1 MTDFVSSISNGLETM
16 YNASTKSKKVFAI
29 IILILLIYPT
39 LELGVDS
46 VTQQPPP
53 PAPDQALPPAPLMKP
68 VKVFLLITGQTY
80 QAHQQILDK
89 LNAQGS
95 KVMITDAQQCDL
107 ILLFC
112 PILSRVRSDVEAAF
126 RKIPEDAQGKQ
137 VVLVQMHHTRKPEQV
152 LNQIQWKEQFP
163 IIIQDVQVLYHETQN
178 GLLQCPRNERAL
190 HALQSMFAEFENKM
204 ATQRFFGKRSRE
216 KSSDLNT
223 DSVSEDPVYKGALET
238 MYNASTKSMAAFAI
252 IILILLIDPTLDA
265 LETMYNAYT
274 DFKKPFSIFIL
285 ILLFYPTFHALETM
299 YNASTKSKKVFP
311 IIILILLIYPTLDA
325 LEKMYNASLKS
336 KKVFAIIILTLL
348 IYLTLG
354 ALETMYNAS
363 TKSMAAFAILILIL
377 LIDLHS
383 DALEKMRNAYT
394 EPTVLVAMFML
405 TLLSYRT
412 LKGLKTIYNIYTKYM
427 ELFNINIKPLFK
439 LQPSDALK
447 KMPDASPKSMAAF
460 AILILILFIHR
471 TLKALKTI
479 YNIFNKL
486 LEAFILIILTLFI
499 RLPLV
504 ALITIDN
511 ICTKFM
517 ELFNI
522 NIEPLFNLQPS
533 EVLKT
538 INNIFTKSKAA
549 FEIIIQTLFNLQPS
563 EIGVDSVTQQPPTP
577 APDQGLLPAPV
588 MKPVKVFLLIITGQT
603 YQAHQQILD
612 KLNAQGSKVMITD
625 AQQCDLILLFCP
637 ILSQVQ
643 YEVEAAFRKIP
654 EDAQGKQVV
663 LVQMHHTRKPAQV
676 LNQIQWKEQFPII
689 IQDVQVLYHET
700 QNGLLQCP
708 RNERALHALQSMFV
722 EFKNKMATQ
731 SNTTL
736 SEVKG
741 DGSM

>member
-223 DSVSEDPVYKGALET
+223 DPVPKLLKEKSEDPVYQ
-238 MYNASTKSMAAFAI
+238 
-252 IILILLIDPTLDA
+252 
-265 LETMYNAYT
+265 
-274 DFKKPFSIFIL
+274 
-285 ILLFYPTFHALETM
+285 
-299 YNASTKSKKVFP
+299 
-311 IIILILLIYPTLDA
+311 
-325 LEKMYNASLKS
+325 
-336 KKVFAIIILTLL
+336 
-348 IYLTLG
+348 
-354 ALETMYNAS
+354 
-363 TKSMAAFAILILIL
+363 
-377 LIDLHS
+377 
-383 DALEKMRNAYT
+383 
-394 EPTVLVAMFML
+394 
-405 TLLSYRT
+405 
-412 LKGLKTIYNIYTKYM
+412 
-427 ELFNINIKPLFK
+427 EL
-439 LQPSDALK
+439 
-447 KMPDASPKSMAAF
+447 
-460 AILILILFIHR
+460 
-471 TLKALKTI
+471 
-479 YNIFNKL
+479 
-486 LEAFILIILTLFI
+486 
-499 RLPLV
+499 
-504 ALITIDN
+504 
-511 ICTKFM
+511 
-517 ELFNI
+517 
-522 NIEPLFNLQPS
+522 
-533 EVLKT
+533 
-538 INNIFTKSKAA
+538 
-549 FEIIIQTLFNLQPS
+549 
-563 EIGVDSVTQQPPTP
+563 GVDSVTQLPPPPPP
-577 APDQGLLPAPV
+577 APDQALPPAPV
-588 MKPVKVFLLIITGQT
+588 MKPVKVFLLITGQT

-637 ILSQVQ
+637 ILSRVRSN
-643 YEVEAAFRKIP
+643 VEAAFRKIP

-663 LVQMHHTRKPAQV
+663 LVQMHHTRKPEQV

-731 SNTTL
+731 RFFGKRSREKSSDFNTGPVSKFPKKKSEDSVYKELGVDSVTQL
-736 SEVKG
+736 PPPPPPAPDQALPPAPVMKPVKVFLLITGQTYQAHQQILDKLNAQGSKVMITDAQQCDLILLFCPILSRVRSDVEAAFRKIPEDAQGKQVVLVQMHHTRKPEQVLNQIQWKEQFPIIIQDVQVLYHETQNGLLQCPRNERALHALQRMFVEFKNQMATQRFFGKRSREKSSDLNTGPVSKFPKKKSEDSVYKELGVDSVTEQPPPPAPAQVLVTDPGSGPVEQIKCSYKTQGNEERGNSEVC
-741 DGSM
+741 SSPHVCHIF

>member
-311 IIILILLIYPTLDA
+311 IIILILLIYPTLGALETMYNASTKSMAAFATLILILLIDLHSDA

-563 EIGVDSVTQQPPTP
+563 
-577 APDQGLLPAPV
+577 V
-588 MKPVKVFLLIITGQT
+588 MKQVKVFLLITGQT

-612 KLNAQGSKVMITD
+612 QLNAQGSKVMSTD
-625 AQQCDLILLFCP
+625 DPQQCDLILLFCP
-637 ILSQVQ
+637 ILSRVRSD
-643 YEVEAAFRKIP
+643 VEAAFRKIP

-663 LVQMHHTRKPAQV
+663 LVQMHHTRKPEQV

-722 EFKNKMATQ
+722 EFKENMA
-731 SNTTL
+731 
-736 SEVKG
+736 K
-741 DGSM
+741 

>member
-311 IIILILLIYPTLDA
+311 IIILILLIYPTLGALETMYNASTKSMAAFATLILILLIDLHSDA

-439 LQPSDALK
+439 LQPS
-447 KMPDASPKSMAAF
+447 
-460 AILILILFIHR
+460 
-471 TLKALKTI
+471 
-479 YNIFNKL
+479 
-486 LEAFILIILTLFI
+486 
-499 RLPLV
+499 V

>member
-311 IIILILLIYPTLDA
+311 IIILILLIYPTLGALETMYNASTKSMAAFATLILILLIDLHSDA

-499 RLPLV
+499 RLPLGANGRCLHYLRPV
-504 ALITIDN
+504 PV
-511 ICTKFM
+511 C
-517 ELFNI
+517 
-522 NIEPLFNLQPS
+522 EPGWDPAHASPRSRASLRLWHSNQ
-533 EVLKT
+533 
-538 INNIFTKSKAA
+538 IF
-549 FEIIIQTLFNLQPS
+549 
-563 EIGVDSVTQQPPTP
+563 PTRR
-577 APDQGLLPAPV
+577 ARLPAPHERILRAV
-588 MKPVKVFLLIITGQT
+588 TCQADCVEDLLSPLRCPAGQRASAAECAKPMRIALLNARSIANKVFFLGDLFKEEGLDFMFLAETWQREQEYTHLNELCPPDCCVWDPACCPLWRRTSPHLPGLFLLQT
-603 YQAHQQILD
+603 YEAGPFQ
-612 KLNAQGSKVMITD
+612 
-625 AQQCDLILLFCP
+625 LI
-637 ILSQVQ
+637 
-643 YEVEAAFRKIP
+643 
-654 EDAQGKQVV
+654 
-663 LVQMHHTRKPAQV
+663 
-676 LNQIQWKEQFPII
+676 
-689 IQDVQVLYHET
+689 
-700 QNGLLQCP
+700 
-708 RNERALHALQSMFV
+708 
-722 EFKNKMATQ
+722 
-731 SNTTL
+731 
-736 SEVKG
+736 
-741 DGSM
+741 